1 MTRIPQLTYG
11 PWQRWL
17 WRLFLLW
24 TAIGAVVM
32 STGWGE
38 PEIREHIGWPPLQ
51 SFLIAV
57 EEISDFAWMALAA
70 LLALMSWSR
79 RVGTRC
85 VLLAAA
91 IIAVGAGLVEVLGV
105 LTGFPFGDYTYTG
118 RFGWLIGGVLPL
130 GIPLAWWVVLAGAWV
145 AAGWLPGARR
155 PAARAGWAAAIA
167 VLTDI
172 NLEHV
177 AWKVRGYWI
186 WYPDQAGA
194 VPAWPPV
201 ENFIAWAVLSW
212 VLLMAAMVAPASCR
226 NRWMTASPP
235 LLPLAILI
243 TMNLLFIVVRIADR
257 F

>member
-1 MTRIPQLTYG
+1 MARIPQLTFG

-24 TAIGAVVM
+24 TVIGAVVM

-38 PEIREHIGWPPLQ
+38 AEIRRHIAWPPLQ

-57 EEISDFAWMALAA
+57 EAVSDFAWMALAA
-70 LLALMSWSR
+70 LLAGLSWSR

-85 VLLAAA
+85 VVLAATV
-91 IIAVGAGLVEVLGV
+91 IAVGAGLVEAIGV
-105 LTGFPFGDYTYTG
+105 LTGFPFGDYTYTD

-145 AAGWLPGARR
+145 AAAPLPGARL

-177 AWKVRGYWI
+177 AWKVRGYWT
-186 WYPDQAGA
+186 WYPDHVGPA
-194 VPAWPPV
+194 PAWPPV
-201 ENFIAWAVLSW
+201 ENFVAWAVLSW
-212 VLLMAAMVAPASCR
+212 LLLMVAMVAPASCR
-226 NRWMTASPP
+226 NRWMIASPP
-235 LLPLAILI
+235 LLPFAILL
-243 TMNLLFIVVRIADR
+243 TMNALFIVVRIADGL
-257 F
+257 